1 VPFGSS
7 GAGTHGHLIGELFKR
22 SAGIPMT
29 HVPYRGANPVMTDLI
44 AGHLPAAFV
53 TISSAAPHLRAGT
66 VKALAISSAERLAHF
81 PDVPT
86 FAEAG
91 YRDLVAL
98 TWFALC
104 APAGLSQPTVA
115 RLNAVAVETMASPA
129 VARQLEAES
138 IEVLKMNAEQ
148 FTAFVQAELDR
159 WGPIAKTIQVKPE

>member
-1 VPFGSS
+1 MLARILAQTFEARLNGKFFVENRPGGG
-7 GAGTHGHLIGELFKR
+7 GAT
-22 SAGIPMT
+22 SA
-29 HVPYRGANPVMTDLI
+29 L
-44 AGHLPAAFV
+44 
-53 TISSAAPHLRAGT
+53 
-66 VKALAISSAERLAHF
+66 
-81 PDVPT
+81 
-86 FAEAG
+86 AG

-98 TWFALC
+98 PWFALC
-104 APAGLSQPTVA
+104 APAELPHPTAA